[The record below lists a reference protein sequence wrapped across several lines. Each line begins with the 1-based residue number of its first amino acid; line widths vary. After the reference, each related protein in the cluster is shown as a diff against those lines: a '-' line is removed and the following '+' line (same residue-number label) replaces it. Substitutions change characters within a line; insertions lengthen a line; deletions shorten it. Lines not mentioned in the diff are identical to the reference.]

1 MAMSKNI
8 EIDLSSEHVQR
19 EMGNAVRR
27 FLEHRVTVKHW
38 FDAVTEY
45 GLRVW
50 LRICLVAVSALGL
63 VVLVKLIF
71 WPDSIS
77 SVIELIEFMISSGR
91 GFAIPAVVFVTLLPR
106 LLQLSRRAFGGEPKP
121 GHRLAAWRV

>member
-1 MAMSKNI
+1 MSKNI

-50 LRICLVAVSALGL
+50 LSICLVAVSALGL

-91 GFAIPAVVFVTLLPR
+91 GYAIPSVVLVTLLPR
-106 LLQLSRRAFGGEPKP
+106 LL
-121 GHRLAAWRV
+121 RLFRSKAGPQSPV

>member
-1 MAMSKNI
+1 MSKDI
-8 EIDLSSEHVQR
+8 EIDLSSEPLQR
-19 EMGNAVRR
+19 EMESAVRR
-27 FLEHRVTVKHW
+27 ILEHRITGKHW
-38 FDAVTEY
+38 LDAVTEY

-50 LRICLVAVSALGL
+50 LRICLVAVSALGF

-91 GFAIPAVVFVTLLPR
+91 GFAIPAMVLVTLLPR
-106 LLQLSRRAFGGEPKP
+106 LL
-121 GHRLAAWRV
+121 RLFAGLREQAGPQGPV

>member
-1 MAMSKNI
+1 MKWKTQLA
-8 EIDLSSEHVQR
+8 D
-19 EMGNAVRR
+19 
-27 FLEHRVTVKHW
+27 FLNTGLPVSIGWDV
-38 FDAVTEY
+38 VTEY

-50 LRICLVAVSALGL
+50 LRICLAAASALGL

-91 GFAIPAVVFVTLLPR
+91 GYAIPTVVLVALLPR
-106 LLQLSRRAFGGEPKP
+106 LLRLFRSEAGPQGEPP
-121 GHRLAAWRV
+121 PPQ